1 MPTDQPADVLVINT
15 CSVTS
20 DAESKSRY
28 AVRRFSRTSPNAK
41 VVVTGCAAQMAINK
55 SEDFPGADVLV
66 PNPEKLKSLEF
77 LLRQYPELTPDPL
90 EKVDTQPAPMGRTR
104 ATLKIQDGCSV
115 MCSYCSIPYTRPVM
129 TSRPWHEV
137 IEETEKLVGQGYRE
151 VVLTG
156 VLIGAYGPET
166 GSQGPDFETLVERIS
181 QVPGLARVRISS
193 IEMRQVSDR
202 LIELIQSGAVVPHLH
217 IPLQS
222 GDSGVLKDMNRPY
235 SQADYLAL
243 CDRLYALVPEIS
255 LTTDVLV
262 GFPTED
268 ETRFASSLHVFEQ
281 ARFLKAHVFRF
292 SPRFGTPADAFG
304 DPVSPEIK
312 ARRSQELTAVSTRTG
327 REHVRRWLGRTV
339 EVLVEKRDRKSGL
352 MPGLTRNYIEV
363 RFTGP
368 ESLSRNLA
376 WVRVDEEREGILYGE
391 QVSDPKQVGS
401 EPLTMV

>member
-1 MPTDQPADVLVINT
+1 
-15 CSVTS
+15 
-20 DAESKSRY
+20 
-28 AVRRFSRTSPNAK
+28 
-41 VVVTGCAAQMAINK
+41 MAINK
-55 SEDFPGADVLV
+55 NEGFPSADVLV

-77 LLRQYPELTPDPL
+77 LLRQYPELTPDPSTRAG
-90 EKVDTQPAPMGRTR
+90 TQPAPIGRTR

-115 MCSYCSIPYTRPVM
+115 LCSYCSIPYTRPVM

-166 GSQGPDFETLVERIS
+166 GSLGPDFECLVERIS

-193 IEMRQVSDR
+193 IEMRQVSER
-202 LIELIQSGAVVPHLH
+202 LVELIQSGAVVPHLH

-222 GDSGVLKDMNRPY
+222 GDTGVLQDMNRPY
-235 SQADYLAL
+235 TQADYLEL
-243 CDRLYALVPEIS
+243 CEKLYKVVPDIS

-268 ETRFASSLHVFEQ
+268 EARFASSVHVFER
-281 ARFLKAHVFRF
+281 AKFLKAHVFRF

-304 DPVSPEIK
+304 DPVSHDVK

-363 RFTGP
+363 RFAGP

-391 QVSDPKQVGS
+391 HVSSPNLTGI